1 MHIGP
6 GSERPH
12 PHASKA
18 EETQNA
24 KKKKKKRTIKQSL
37 TPAGKQ
43 LAVVSAVALVEKK
56 KCAKPLG
63 LLTFSNPRL
72 SIFIKLH
79 SFSK

>member
-18 EETQNA
+18 EEKQNA
-24 KKKKKKRTIKQSL
+24 KKKKRTIKQSL

-79 SFSK
+79 FFSK